1 MKKAFL
7 VVFISILFS
16 SCIGGYSFTG
26 ASISAGTKTFSVDQ
40 FINRSRIIQP
50 MLASELT
57 LALINKISSGSSL
70 QSVND
75 DADISFK
82 GTIIGYSISP
92 VSIQGDDK
100 AAKNRLTIS
109 IKVNCVNRKDKKM
122 NFSQTF
128 SRFRDYDSSLSLNDV
143 EEALM
148 KQINEELVE
157 DVFNKAFVNW

>member
-1 MKKAFL
+1 MKKVTL
-7 VVFISILFS
+7 SIVITILFS

-26 ASISAGTKTFSVDQ
+26 ASISPETKTYSVDQ
-40 FINRSRIIQP
+40 FQNRASIIQP
-50 MLASELT
+50 MLASDLT
-57 LALINKISSGSSL
+57 LALINKISSGSNL
-70 QSVND
+70 QSVNS

-82 GTIIGYSISP
+82 GTIISYNITP

-109 IKVNCVNRKDKKM
+109 IKVVCVNRKDKKM
-122 NFSQTF
+122 DFTQNFSK
-128 SRFRDYDSSLSLNDV
+128 FRDYDSSLSLNDV
-143 EEALM
+143 EEALI

>member
-1 MKKAFL
+1 MKKVTL
-7 VVFISILFS
+7 SIVITILFS

-26 ASISAGTKTFSVDQ
+26 ASISPETKTYSVDQ
-40 FINRSRIIQP
+40 FQNRASIIQP
-50 MLASELT
+50 MLALDLT
-57 LALINKISSGSSL
+57 LALINKISSGSNL
-70 QSVND
+70 QSVNS

-82 GTIIGYSISP
+82 GTIISYNITP

-109 IKVNCVNRKDKKM
+109 IKVVCVNRKDKKM
-122 NFSQTF
+122 DFTQNFSK
-128 SRFRDYDSSLSLNDV
+128 FRDYDSSLSLNDV
-143 EEALM
+143 EEALI